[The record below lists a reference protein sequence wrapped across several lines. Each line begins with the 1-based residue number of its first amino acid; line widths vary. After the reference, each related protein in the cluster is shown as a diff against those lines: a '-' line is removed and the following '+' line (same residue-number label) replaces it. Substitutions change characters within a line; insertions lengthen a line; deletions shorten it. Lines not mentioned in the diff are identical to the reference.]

1 MKYKALHDF
10 YIDIYRGYEHKKFNI
25 TKNSIVTIL
34 YICNHQDTRGE
45 VTYFYQIELPNGFEG
60 GVEYSVFQ
68 SCFEKVPTR
77 RNRRMRN
84 KR

>member
-10 YIDIYRGYEHKKFNI
+10 YMDMHRGFEYETFNI
-25 TKNSIVTIL
+25 PKNSRVTV
-34 YICNHQDTRGE
+34 ICVYNHQDTRGE

-68 SCFEKVPTR
+68 SCFEKIPTR
-77 RNRRMRN
+77 RNRRMRA
-84 KR
+84 R